1 MILPTGY
8 PTALLLLGLALLLLG
23 SWANTQKLAG
33 KWRFE
38 LFYYDYS
45 LGVLLCAVAAA
56 FTLGSMNT
64 RELTFQDNFLITG
77 YRNMAFGVAAGMV
90 FNLANL
96 LLLAAV
102 SASGMAIAFPLV
114 VGLALVFGVG
124 WNFLANPQENLML
137 LFGGSLLVLAAVVIN
152 AIAFSDYRQAL
163 AEAAKTAFLVDPRA
177 KNAPKTIGAA
187 RALVLSVIG
196 GLIMSLAFP
205 LSQMSRS
212 GENGVGPYGFA
223 LMAAAGI
230 FASTLFYVPFFA
242 NFPVSGR
249 PVEVARYFTGTKRD
263 HLLGILG
270 GVLWAGGTISA
281 LVAATAPLA
290 VNVNAAVGTALAP
303 AAALVSAL
311 WGLLAW
317 HEFKDAGF
325 RTKMLLVTM
334 FVLFIAGVSMVA
346 LGPVYASK

>member
-8 PTALLLLGLALLLLG
+8 PAALLILGFALFLWG

-45 LGVLLCAVAAA
+45 LGVLICTVAAA
-56 FTLGSMNT
+56 FTLGSMNS

-77 YRNMAFGVAAGMV
+77 YRNMAFAVAAGMV

-96 LLLAAV
+96 LLVAAIAV
-102 SASGMAIAFPLV
+102 SGLAIAFPLV
-114 VGLALVFGVG
+114 VGLALVFGVV
-124 WNFLANPQENLML
+124 WNFVANPQENLML
-137 LFGGSLLVLAAVVIN
+137 LFGGSLLVLTAVVIN
-152 AIAFSDYRQAL
+152 AIAFSSYRQAL

-177 KNAPKTIGAA
+177 KSAPKTIGAA
-187 RALVLSVIG
+187 RAVVLSVIS
-196 GLIMSLAFP
+196 GLVMSLVIP
-205 LSQMSRS
+205 LAQSSRS

-223 LMAAAGI
+223 LMVGAGI

-242 NFPVSGR
+242 NFPVTGR
-249 PVEVARYFTGTKRD
+249 PVEVARYFTGTRRD

-270 GVLWAGGTISA
+270 GALWAGGTIAA
-281 LVAATAPLA
+281 LVAVAAPLTF
-290 VNVNAAVGTALAP
+290 NLNGAVGAALPP

-325 RTKMLLVTM
+325 RTRMLLVTM
-334 FVLFIAGVSMVA
+334 FVLFIAGVSMVS
-346 LGPVYASK
+346 LGPIYASK